1 MGDEMSRKNSFTKPR
16 TLTMDNKYEGAVTIN
31 VWPGYAI
38 QIVKKTG
45 EREVVV
51 GPKVRLLE
59 FDETLEVLELSTGKP
74 KSDGILMKTTYL
86 QTENNIVSDIID
98 AETKD

>member
-1 MGDEMSRKNSFTKPR
+1 
-16 TLTMDNKYEGAVTIN
+16 MDNKYEGAVTLN
-31 VWPGYAI
+31 VWPGFAV
-38 QIVKKTG
+38 QIVKTTG
-45 EREVVV
+45 EREVIV

-74 KSDGILMKTTYL
+74 KSDASLMRTVYL

-98 AETKD
+98 AETKDLVDVKIRLSY